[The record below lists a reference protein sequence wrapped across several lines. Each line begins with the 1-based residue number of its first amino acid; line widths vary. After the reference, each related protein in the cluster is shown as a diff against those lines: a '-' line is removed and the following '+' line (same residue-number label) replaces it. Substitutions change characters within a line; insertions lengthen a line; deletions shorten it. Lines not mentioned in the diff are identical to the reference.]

1 MAELAAELPPGQRFD
16 SFIVDEA
23 QDFADNWWTPL
34 LRAMRDEE
42 TGGLYVYS
50 DENQRIFARFGQPP
64 VPLVPLVLD
73 HNLRNTKQI
82 HECFG
87 PLAPTRMTS
96 RGGDGADVHFIP
108 ADDRQGDRRGRRGG
122 RACCST
128 SAGSPATSPCS
139 PRATATTSRSR
150 RPSASGTAGYW
161 RTFWDD
167 EEVFYGHVLGCK
179 GLERPAVVLCLNES
193 AGRDRSRE
201 KLYVGMSRAT
211 DHLIVVGDPDV
222 VREIGGPAVATRLG
236 I

>member
-1 MAELAAELPPGQRFD
+1 MAELATDLPDGQRFD
-16 SFIVDEA
+16 SVIVDEA

-34 LRAMRDEE
+34 LRSLRDEE
-42 TGGLYVYS
+42 SGGLFGYS

-73 HNLRNTKQI
+73 HNLRNSRQI
-82 HECFG
+82 HESFG

-108 ADDRQGDRRGRRGG
+108 A
-122 RACCST
+122 ST
-128 SAGSPATSPCS
+128 EKAVEVADEAVGLLLDIGWFPDNIALM
-139 PRATATTSRSR
+139 TTGKRHHTQVAETER
-150 RPSASGTAGYW
+150 LGQRGYW
-161 RTFWDD
+161 KTFWDD
-167 EEVFYGHVLGCK
+167 EDVSYGHVLGCK
-179 GLERPAVVLCLNES
+179 GLERPAVVLCLNEK

-222 VREIGGPAVATRLG
+222 VREIGGPEVAKRLG